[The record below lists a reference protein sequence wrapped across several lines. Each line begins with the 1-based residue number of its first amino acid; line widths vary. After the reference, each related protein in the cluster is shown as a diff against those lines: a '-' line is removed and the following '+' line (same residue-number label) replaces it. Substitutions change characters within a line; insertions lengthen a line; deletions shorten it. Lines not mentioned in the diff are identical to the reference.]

1 VSNNQVAAINL
12 PAPSRVGQATA
23 VEQTRA
29 VAEVHAAMM
38 SARDYPRNID
48 RAMVEMERSCRQM
61 GMAERAFY
69 AFPRAGQTVN
79 GASIHL
85 ARELA
90 RCWGNIQHGLHEMRR
105 DDDAHQSEMQAF
117 AWDIETNTRIAH
129 TFIVPHKRD
138 ARGGAQVL
146 TDMRDI
152 YENNANNGA
161 RRVREAIFA
170 ILPPWFVERAKELCN
185 ETIAAGRQGQTLPQ
199 RIDEAIKAFAGGGVT
214 QDQLE
219 HKQGKLTA
227 AWTAHDVAQLEV
239 LFKSLRRG
247 EVTRDEAF
255 PTAEQP
261 VTVPEIPTPAPVTP
275 PQTERQE
282 APGDRATEL
291 EQAPLADPG
300 QLREMNILFT
310 DTGIA
315 AHAGKGSTAINDTA
329 RFAWLA
335 EHIGVTVTS
344 TKELTHEQVAEAIE
358 LLQAAKVKA
367 AKARVETE
375 RRIASLFDQLGADLT
390 GEERLRD
397 LSRLLDRTVT
407 GPLDLTDAEL
417 AGIADL
423 LTDCGGQVEAW
434 GAAIDAAEA
443 QHQADATQTQEAA
456 K

>member
-1 VSNNQVAAINL
+1 VSSNHAPATINL
-12 PAPSRVGQATA
+12 PAPSRVGQATV
-23 VEQTRA
+23 VEQSRA
-29 VAEVHAAMM
+29 VAEVHAAMVM
-38 SARDYPRNID
+38 AQQVPRNID
-48 RAMVEMERSCRQM
+48 RAMAEMERSCRQM

-79 GASIHL
+79 GPSIHL

-90 RCWGNIQHGLHEMRR
+90 RCWGNIQHGIAEMRR
-105 DDDAHQSEMQAF
+105 DDEGHQSEMQAF
-117 AWDIETNTRIAH
+117 AWDVQTNTRTAH

-152 YENNANNGA
+152 YENNTNNGA

-170 ILPPWFVERAKELCN
+170 VLPPWFVERATELCN
-185 ETIAAGRQGQTLPQ
+185 ETIAAGSQGQTLPQ

-219 HKQGKLTA
+219 RKQGKPTA

-261 VTVPEIPTPAPVTP
+261 VTVPEITTPAPATQ

-282 APGDRATEL
+282 APGDRATEP

-315 AHAGKGSTAINDTA
+315 ARTGTGSTALNDKA
-329 RFAWLA
+329 RFDWIA
-335 EHIGVTVTS
+335 EYLGVAVVS
-344 TKELTHEQVAEAIE
+344 TKDLTAAQAGQAIE
-358 LLQAAKVKA
+358 LLKA
-367 AKARVETE
+367 ARLDAATARGQAEKS
-375 RRIASLFDQLGADLT
+375 IAAHFDRLDSRMT
-390 GEERLRD
+390 GDDRLRD
-397 LSRLLDRTVT
+397 LSRLLGRTVI
-407 GPLDLTDAEL
+407 GPVDITDAEL
-417 AGIADL
+417 ADIAAL
-423 LTDCGGQVEAW
+423 LDDCGGDIEVWGRAVE
-434 GAAIDAAEA
+434 AAEA
-443 QHQADATQTQEAA
+443 QHQGAQNEEAA